1 VLPGAVNDLREESE
15 RGRPD
20 GHARRCAAT
29 DAGASERLV
38 QGIHCH
44 LDDEGDLIVPVI
56 VD

>member
-1 VLPGAVNDLREESE
+1 M
-15 RGRPD
+15 RG
-20 GHARRCAAT
+20 GCAAT